1 MISAAV
7 IVGEISAIASEV
19 TSEKLRHPF
28 LREPVDSA
36 FIDRFPPNH
45 IGRAAPFSSV
55 AVEQVKITCQA
66 TMQLGCLLG
75 NSSTCEAS
83 SSKSTKRLTGWQR
96 DSQLPSIKAAAC
108 RDADVRAPNVPG
120 RD

>member
-7 IVGEISAIASEV
+7 IVGEINAIASDV

-45 IGRAAPFSSV
+45 IRRAAAERIEERFS
-55 AVEQVKITCQA
+55 
-66 TMQLGCLLG
+66 GCRRSGENYL
-75 NSSTCEAS
+75 
-83 SSKSTKRLTGWQR
+83 
-96 DSQLPSIKAAAC
+96 
-108 RDADVRAPNVPG
+108 
-120 RD
+120 